1 MHDTFDTKV
10 CTLLKD
16 VQAHMVAYFATAIS
30 YNCKDIYENVPNRTA
45 EDIMTKI

>member
-1 MHDTFDTKV
+1 MHYTFDTKV
-10 CTLLKD
+10 CTLIKD
-16 VQAHMVAYFATAIS
+16 VQAYMVAYFATAIS